1 MDDVHFYSR
10 LCASRKLRVFWAGH
24 TAEDCIR
31 LYDTSKFIPDL
42 RYHIGLHNLRYR
54 HSRVQALQFVTYDI
68 DDSTL
73 NFEVEIPTTDRQCPE
88 YEIDNYDIDQ

>member
-10 LCASRKLRVFWAGH
+10 AASSGSSGQ
-24 TAEDCIR
+24 DIR
-31 LYDTSKFIPDL
+31 LRIASDYDTSKFIPDL

-54 HSRVQALQFVTYDI
+54 HSRVQALQFVIYDI

-73 NFEVEIPTTDRQCPE
+73 NFDVEIPTKDRQCPE